1 MSEIPKAISIHE
13 IDGFMVTNVTKK
25 ETGLSCKIFLECI
38 AKERFPDVQPY
49 VFAAVEDWL
58 YPISISES
66 PIVLDDIGL
75 EDIDFMDVYQWIMN
89 NRELLIKH
97 WNCQFDDYDIYEALW
112 EKHRKEVCICCQK
125 IPEKS

>member
-1 MSEIPKAISIHE
+1 
-13 IDGFMVTNVTKK
+13 
-25 ETGLSCKIFLECI
+25 
-38 AKERFPDVQPY
+38 

-75 EDIDFMDVYQWIMN
+75 EDIDFIDVYQWIMN
-89 NRELLIKH
+89 NRELLIRH
-97 WNCQFDDYDIYEALW
+97 WNCQYDDFDIHEALR
-112 EKHRKEVCICCQK
+112 EKRRMDVCICCQK